1 MNFITSE
8 LSVVKATLVT
18 GFVEAVS
25 GTGVD
30 VNATLGATWRLD
42 ASAGPAASVVRETG
56 SCLLGATGA
65 VMDATATLGATPP
78 PRAQPQIL
86 YEIDFSP
93 KVPGELG
100 TQL

>member
-42 ASAGPAASVVRETG
+42 ASLVR
-56 SCLLGATGA
+56 LL
-65 VMDATATLGATPP
+65 P
-78 PRAQPQIL
+78 
-86 YEIDFSP
+86 
-93 KVPGELG
+93 
-100 TQL
+100 